1 MFWPAVGSLIQ
12 ESLIHEELKSKTE
25 NNYDD
30 IIEDEVS
37 YIYNLPDDN
46 SMDPFETQS
55 EIKEGNL
62 DDFDTNTDAEN
73 DPNSEKMNT
82 QSRLKKGGNVHV
94 A

>member
-1 MFWPAVGSLIQ
+1 M
-12 ESLIHEELKSKTE
+12 KSKTE

-62 DDFDTNTDAEN
+62 DDSNTNTDAEN
-73 DPNSEKMNT
+73 DSNAENT
-82 QSRLKKGGNVHV
+82 QSGLKRERMHNHSSE
-94 A
+94 